1 MLIMVAIF
9 LLAMIVMMAA
19 AESPMVLTKITQR
32 AVMDDAAVAQD
43 HSAVKKAGKRPDLVQ
58 HNQHTSAGPQ
68 QSGQHLDEH
77 PLLLEVNS
85 RGGLIQDQ
93 KIWLARKRPG
103 DQHPLLLAVRQSRNV
118 RVETVGQS
126 DQSDGVVD
134 GVSIGRAQWSEH
146 PPACQPSRSD
156 DLFHL

>member
-1 MLIMVAIF
+1 MVAIF

-58 HNQHTSAGPQ
+58 HTKHTSAGPQ

-77 PLLLEVNS
+77 PLLL
-85 RGGLIQDQ
+85 
-93 KIWLARKRPG
+93 A
-103 DQHPLLLAVRQSRNV
+103 ARQSRNV

-134 GVSIGRAQWSEH
+134 GVSIGRAQWSEQ
-146 PPACQPSRSD
+146 PPTCQPSR
-156 DLFHL
+156 